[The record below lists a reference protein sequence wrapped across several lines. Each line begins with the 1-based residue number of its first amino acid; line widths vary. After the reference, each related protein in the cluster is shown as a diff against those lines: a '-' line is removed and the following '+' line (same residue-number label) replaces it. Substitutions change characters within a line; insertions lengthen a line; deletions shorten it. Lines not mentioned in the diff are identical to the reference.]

1 MIDRTEIKRI
11 VQKIADDIVQL
22 ALSQKEEES

>member
-11 VQKIADDIVQL
+11 MQTIAGDIVQL

>member
-1 MIDRTEIKRI
+1 MIDRAEIKRI
-11 VQKIADDIVQL
+11 MQTIVDDIVQL

>member
-11 VQKIADDIVQL
+11 MQTIADDIVQL

>member
-1 MIDRTEIKRI
+1 MIDRAEIKRI
-11 VQKIADDIVQL
+11 MQTIADDIVQL

>member
-1 MIDRTEIKRI
+1 MVDRAEIKRI
-11 VQKIADDIVQL
+11 MQTIADDIVQL